1 MKDQTFPTTPPKE
14 QAFLVGFAE
23 PANMIGERNVSFE
36 ELRALADTAGLETVL
51 SLEVK
56 IREKNPATYLGA
68 GKVAELVAMMKEI
81 PDLHL
86 VIFDTELSNAQH
98 KNLEDAFQA
107 KIMDRTGLILEI
119 FAQRAR
125 TREGKL
131 QVECAQLSYLL
142 PRLTGM
148 WSHLSRQYAGAGTK
162 GPGETQLELDKRKAR
177 ARLQRLREELSEV
190 RRQREIQRKARQKS
204 RETAVALVGY
214 TNAGKSTLMNALTN
228 SEVLTEDKLF
238 ATLDPTVRL
247 YKAKNNEQY
256 VFIDTVGFIRNLPHG
271 LVEAFKATLEEA
283 EKADLII
290 HVADASAPDTP
301 EQIKA
306 VENVLRE
313 IGAFEKPTILALNKS
328 DKLSFA
334 RGHELR
340 TMYPE
345 ALFIS
350 ALEKTGFEKLLDRI
364 NEKRKSPK
372 PWAKLKF
379 PPDRGDLV
387 AKLFARCTVRNLSYE
402 EDAIRLEAEIPK
414 DLRAEYYPYR
424 EKSQEEEN

>member
-1 MKDQTFPTTPPKE
+1 MYRQCRKREIDRERKWRKSKRKGRFRNVIHVCDFEKAEAAEDSPSWLSDNGKGADDIYAAVDGENTLAAE
-14 QAFLVGFAE
+14 QA
-23 PANMIGERNVSFE
+23 R
-36 ELRALADTAGLETVL
+36 
-51 SLEVK
+51 
-56 IREKNPATYLGA
+56 
-68 GKVAELVAMMKEI
+68 
-81 PDLHL
+81 
-86 VIFDTELSNAQH
+86 
-98 KNLEDAFQA
+98 
-107 KIMDRTGLILEI
+107 
-119 FAQRAR
+119 
-125 TREGKL
+125 
-131 QVECAQLSYLL
+131 
-142 PRLTGM
+142 
-148 WSHLSRQYAGAGTK
+148 
-162 GPGETQLELDKRKAR
+162 
-177 ARLQRLREELSEV
+177 
-190 RRQREIQRKARQKS
+190 
-204 RETAVALVGY
+204 
-214 TNAGKSTLMNALTN
+214 
-228 SEVLTEDKLF
+228 
-238 ATLDPTVRL
+238 
-247 YKAKNNEQY
+247 
-256 VFIDTVGFIRNLPHG
+256 
-271 LVEAFKATLEEA
+271 EEA

-424 EKSQEEEN
+424 EKSQEEES